1 MEPTRQSVFG
11 RFEVLRLTAAMTSD
25 RAPLYCRGARFRPR
39 RWFDASEDTGLSF
52 GRLEST
58 FGRRPAIN
66 REDSS
71 IMLRSITGLLAVILV
86 SASTRVPAG
95 EFNAI
100 LNVGDPAPA
109 WINLPGVD
117 GKKHSLS
124 DLSDKQLVVVVF
136 TCNSCPVASD
146 YEDRIIAFA
155 KKYAAPNA
163 KTAVVAINVNTVEE
177 DRLPKMK
184 ERAES
189 RGFPYPYLFD
199 PTQRIAKAYGAIF
212 TPEFFVLDKDRK
224 IAYMGG
230 FDDNSEPS
238 KVKRHFLESA
248 VEAVLK
254 GGKPSP
260 AETIASGCLIRYDRG
275 RRRKPPVK

>member
-1 MEPTRQSVFG
+1 M
-11 RFEVLRLTAAMTSD
+11 
-25 RAPLYCRGARFRPR
+25 PR
-39 RWFDASEDTGLSF
+39 WT
-52 GRLEST
+52 
-58 FGRRPAIN
+58 I
-66 REDSS
+66 
-71 IMLRSITGLLAVILV
+71 GLLAVMVI
-86 SASTRVPAG
+86 AAAARMPAG

-109 WINLPGVD
+109 WTNLPGVD

-124 DLSDKQLVVVVF
+124 DLNDKQLVVVIF
-136 TCNSCPVASD
+136 TCNSCPIASD

-155 KKYAAPNA
+155 KKCAGPNA

-189 RGFPYPYLFD
+189 KGFPYPYLFD
-199 PTQRIAKAYGAIF
+199 QTQKIAKAYGAVF

-230 FDDNSEPS
+230 FDDNSES
-238 KVKRHFLESA
+238 TKVTRRFLEPA

-254 GGKPSP
+254 AGKPSP
-260 AETIASGCLIRYDRG
+260 AETIARGCLIRYDR
-275 RRRKPPVK
+275 RRRRPAQ

>member
-1 MEPTRQSVFG
+1 M
-11 RFEVLRLTAAMTSD
+11 
-25 RAPLYCRGARFRPR
+25 PR
-39 RWFDASEDTGLSF
+39 WT
-52 GRLEST
+52 
-58 FGRRPAIN
+58 I
-66 REDSS
+66 
-71 IMLRSITGLLAVILV
+71 GLLAVLV
-86 SASTRVPAG
+86 IAASARASAG

-100 LNVGDPAPA
+100 LNLGDPAPA
-109 WINLPGVD
+109 WTNLPGVD
-117 GKKHSLS
+117 GKKHSMS
-124 DLSDKQLVVVVF
+124 DLNEKQLVVVVF
-136 TCNSCPVASD
+136 TCNSCPIASD

-155 KKYAAPNA
+155 KKCAGPHA
-163 KTAVVAINVNTVEE
+163 KSAVVAINVNTVEE

-189 RGFPYPYLFD
+189 KGFPYPYLFD
-199 PTQRIAKAYGAIF
+199 QTQKIAKAYGAVF

-230 FDDNSEPS
+230 FDDNSEPT
-238 KVKRHFLESA
+238 KVTRRFLETA

-275 RRRKPPVK
+275 RRRKPAK